1 MIEYKSNIKEFTL
14 KKNDTEYKKVKIN
27 SSNDGQKYARNFY
40 YDDLEIYESFFII
53 ILNRAN
59 NTIGYAKISQ
69 GGITGT
75 VVDTKILLKYA
86 IESLAS
92 GIILV
97 HNHPSG
103 QKFPSNQDKELTNK
117 LSQAFKII
125 EINLLDHI
133 ILTKDTY
140 FSFAD
145 DGLI

>member
-75 VVDTKILLKYA
+75 VVNTKILLKYA